1 MKNGMRYENVSV
13 NIWTDADFNDCE
25 NPDAL
30 LLYCYFIANPYG
42 HGLTGIGK
50 MPAERTVRFET
61 RLSAERYAA
70 ALAVLTEKHKIV
82 MDGEWVWVVG
92 KAKHSVH
99 GPKQAVGAVN
109 LLASYPASLRDA
121 FLAKYSQLLKRHKV
135 TQAELD
141 RVCIGYP
148 VSAGL
153 ASDTGA
159 DTGAG
164 ADSGTDGKETPPP
177 TEPAGKG
184 HVRNPFSDAFEAAF
198 SATFDTPYQRHKA
211 DFIQLAAWLKKHPDA
226 TPKGFVYVAEQSWGR
241 GQYKPK
247 NSLSIRGLCA
257 DWSTLVAQ
265 LQDNKPKAAEQ
276 AGKVDYSKGF

>member
-177 TEPAGKG
+177 TEPAGGESAPESVKL
-184 HVRNPFSDAFEAAF
+184 NPWKLWVDVWRELWPGSSDPVPSGADTKAAKELARFVKDWAELASLYRAFLQDDDAF
-198 SATFDTPYQRHKA
+198 
-211 DFIQLAAWLKKHPDA
+211 LKKQGHA
-226 TPKGFVYVAEQSWGR
+226 LRLLSGR
-241 GQYKPK
+241 VNAYRNEYAKLGK
-247 NSLSIRGLCA
+247 
-257 DWSTLVAQ
+257 
-265 LQDNKPKAAEQ
+265 
-276 AGKVDYSKGF
+276 GKVDYSKGF